1 MYIHIN
7 MYIQSVC
14 MYIYMHNMHS
24 VYTYI
29 YTHVYTLAF
38 SHFKIIQAV
47 TFQCTTYG
55 KTRMMMAIVIKSS
68 TYET

>member
-1 MYIHIN
+1 
-7 MYIQSVC
+7 
-14 MYIYMHNMHS
+14 MHNMHS

-47 TFQCTTYG
+47 TFQCTAYG